1 MVQGKYI
8 GLHLLKILTLFAIIS
23 FSSISQAISW
33 LPNEGEY
40 KFTSNFLF
48 IDEKTEDAQD
58 ERNEEL
64 MDIVDEINYLLEQDN
79 LTNFE
84 KNRLE
89 VLEDFYNNYDIFNDD
104 SFLSN
109 EIEYGVNST
118 QSIGLKAKFHSEYN
132 KFYKYG
138 AKGARQEYSLQR
150 NITREVGFYYKYLLY
165 KNENW
170 RILVIPECLYSRNK
184 IYGKKLHSSLGSYV
198 GYSTT
203 SKTGKRHFSEIGF
216 VIGKTFNCGYKDTIM
231 KKISCLQGGELIK
244 NLILSNYVEYS
255 FTTSGSKGYRNLIY
269 EQISLAKEF
278 VSKSGRPIF
287 TTQIGY
293 YWKQN
298 FHNRTFQIS
307 GPLLSLCITL

>member
-1 MVQGKYI
+1 MVQGKCIKLYP
-8 GLHLLKILTLFAIIS
+8 LKILTLFIVILLS
-23 FSSISQAISW
+23 NISQAISW

-40 KFTSNFLF
+40 KFISSFLF
-48 IDEKTEDAQD
+48 IDEETEDAQD
-58 ERNEEL
+58 KRNEEL
-64 MDIVDEINYLLEQDN
+64 SEITNEINYLLEQDQ
-79 LTNFE
+79 LTDYE
-84 KNRLE
+84 KERL
-89 VLEDFYNNYDIFNDD
+89 VALEDFYNNYDIFNDD

-109 EIEYGVNST
+109 EIEYGCSSN
-118 QSIGLKAKFHSEYN
+118 QSIGLKIKFHSENDKY
-132 KFYKYG
+132 YKYG
-138 AKGARQEYSLQR
+138 AKEEKQEYHSRR
-150 NITREVGFYYKYLLY
+150 NITKEVGFYYKYLLY

-170 RILVIPECLYSRNK
+170 RILLTPECLYSTNK
-184 IYGKKLHSSLGSYV
+184 IHGKKLHSSLGSYV
-198 GYSTT
+198 GYATT

-216 VIGKTFNCGYKDTIM
+216 IIGKTFNCSYKDTII

-255 FTTSGSKGYRNLIY
+255 FSDRGNRGYRNLIY

-278 VSKSGRPIF
+278 VSKSGRHMF

-298 FHNRTFQIS
+298 LHNKTFQVS

>member
-8 GLHLLKILTLFAIIS
+8 GLCLLKIVLLFIIIL
-23 FSSISQAISW
+23 FSSRSHAVSW

-48 IDEKTEDAQD
+48 VDEETEDAQD
-58 ERNEEL
+58 KRNEEL
-64 MDIVDEINYLLEQDN
+64 MEITGEINYLLEQN
-79 LTNFE
+79 KLPSYE
-84 KNRLE
+84 KKRL
-89 VLEDFYNNYDIFNDD
+89 VALEDFYNNYDIFNDD

-109 EIEYGVNST
+109 EIEYGCRPN
-118 QSIGLKAKFHSEYN
+118 QSIGLKTKFYSENDKY
-132 KFYKYG
+132 YKYG
-138 AKGARQEYSLQR
+138 VKKEKEKYYLKR
-150 NITREVGFYYKYLLY
+150 NITKGVGFYYKYLLY
-165 KNENW
+165 KSENW
-170 RILVIPECLYSRNK
+170 RVLLTPEYLYSTNK
-184 IYGKKLHSSLGSYV
+184 IHGKKLHSSLGSYLS
-198 GYSTT
+198 YSAT

-216 VIGKTFNCGYKDTIM
+216 IIGKTFNCGYKDTII

-244 NLILSNYVEYS
+244 NLILSHYVEYS
-255 FTTSGSKGYRNLIY
+255 FASNGNRGYRNLIY

-278 VSKSGRPIF
+278 ISKSGHHMF

-298 FHNRTFQIS
+298 LHNKTFQIS